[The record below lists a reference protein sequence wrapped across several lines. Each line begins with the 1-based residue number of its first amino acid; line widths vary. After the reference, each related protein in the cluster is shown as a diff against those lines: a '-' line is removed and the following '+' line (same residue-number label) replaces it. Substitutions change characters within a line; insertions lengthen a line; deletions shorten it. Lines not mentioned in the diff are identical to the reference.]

1 MVAVVKAFKDM
12 AMAYKPPD
20 SFDFSK
26 GEMWPNWIR
35 RFERFRTLS
44 ELIDKDEVTQI
55 NTLIYTMGDQAE
67 DILNSFKLN
76 ATQLKEYKTIKE
88 KFDSYFVVRR
98 NIIYERA
105 KFNRRVQNDNE
116 SVEEFINSLHVLAEY
131 CDYGDLHDQMIRDRI
146 VVGLKDGNVS
156 QRLQLDPDLTLK
168 KAQDIVRETDAVK
181 RQQSELRSKSDL
193 RNNDIDSIR
202 SAKYKLRREQN
213 NKSTGKSSLKDFQNK
228 QSCFRCGKNPSHS
241 KERCPARNSDVQ

>member
-1 MVAVVKAFKDM
+1 MFYV
-12 AMAYKPPD
+12 
-20 SFDFSK
+20 
-26 GEMWPNWIR
+26 
-35 RFERFRTLS
+35 FERFRTLS
-44 ELIDKDEVTQI
+44 ELNEKDEVTQI

-76 ATQLKEYKTIKE
+76 ATQLKEYKIIKE

-116 SVEEFINSLHVLAEY
+116 SVEEFINSLHVLAEH
-131 CDYGDLHDQMIRDRI
+131 CGYGDLHDQMIRDRI
-146 VVGLKDGNVS
+146 VVGLEDGNVS

-181 RQQSELRSKSDL
+181 RQQSELRDKSDSP
-193 RNNDIDSIR
+193 NNDINFIR
-202 SAKYKLRREQN
+202 SGKFKSRREQN
-213 NKSTGKSSLKDFQNK
+213 NK
-228 QSCFRCGKNPSHS
+228 
-241 KERCPARNSDVQ
+241 